1 MNLSECTHPTSRGPT
16 EGMLEDGDFRRVCLT
31 CKRAF
36 DPEPDPEAPDIPFP
50 GSDGTCDCAACV
62 ESGLP
67 MLSPGR

>member
-1 MNLSECTHPTSRGPT
+1 
-16 EGMLEDGDFRRVCLT
+16 MLEDGDFRRVCLT